1 MYEGGTNY
9 GSSIL
14 NHQIKPEIKIQNGK
28 NAEIKPIIVNG
39 RLESAAVVNQGAEYN
54 SIPEVVVSDVGAGS
68 GAKIR
73 PVIENGKIIDA
84 IVINS
89 GIGYSSLTADVS
101 IIPRGSNSSFGARV
115 RSLTLNDTERFGDF
129 NLTSRD
135 TSLSF
140 GVLGYSQSTASF
152 LEESFTTSQNGEFNQ
167 ITQHSP
173 IIGWAYD
180 GNPIYGP
187 FGYSDA
193 CLLYTSPSP
202 RDTG

>member
-1 MYEGGTNY
+1 MIVLAEG
-9 GSSIL
+9 
-14 NHQIKPEIKIQNGK
+14 
-28 NAEIKPIIVNG
+28 
-39 RLESAAVVNQGAEYN
+39 VVNQGAEYN

-180 GNPIYGP
+180 GNPIYGSIWI
-187 FGYSDA
+187 F
-193 CLLYTSPSP
+193 
-202 RDTG
+202 